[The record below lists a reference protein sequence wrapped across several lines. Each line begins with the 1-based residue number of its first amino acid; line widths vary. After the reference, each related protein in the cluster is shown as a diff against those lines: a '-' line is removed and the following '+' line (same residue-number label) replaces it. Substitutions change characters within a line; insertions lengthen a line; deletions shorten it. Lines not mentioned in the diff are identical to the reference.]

1 LQKSDETNGECK
13 MAAKIDVFK
22 QQKNFDWHYKIDG
35 FDVELKEKKFMDD
48 EFEYYKSTKTKSK
61 KKIRRDI
68 QK

>member
-1 LQKSDETNGECK
+1 
-13 MAAKIDVFK
+13 MAAKIDAFK
-22 QQKNFDWHYKIDG
+22 QQKSFDWHYKIDG
-35 FDVELKEKKFMDD
+35 FEVELKEKKFMDD

>member
-1 LQKSDETNGECK
+1 
-13 MAAKIDVFK
+13 MAANIKAFK

-35 FDVELKEKKFMDD
+35 IDIELKEKKFMDD

-61 KKIRRDI
+61 KKARHEI

>member
-1 LQKSDETNGECK
+1 